1 MVWWLAAKP
10 IEKAADNLLD
20 KDKGLLTQVGN
31 WIGGMNLTEEEV
43 LETNATTVKQVQ
55 EFVKATLSESTDRS
69 RSRRSIATMWFKLQA
84 GLLGLTAIAIPLDD
98 KIAQAYFDLATS
110 TIMVSIS
117 TAITIFF
124 FGSYGVARHNETKEK
139 K

>member
-20 KDKGLLTQVGN
+20 KDTGLLTQVGN
-31 WIGGMNLTEEEV
+31 WIGGMNLTEEEAM
-43 LETNATTVKQVQ
+43 ETNSTTVKQVQ

-69 RSRRSIATMWFKLQA
+69 KSRRSIATMWFKLQA
-84 GLLGLTAIAIPLDD
+84 GLIGLTAIAIPLDD
-98 KIAQAYFDLATS
+98 TIAQAYFDLATS
-110 TIMVSIS
+110 TVMVSIS